1 MTVNEK
7 IKALRDRMS
16 RHNIDIYIVPTC
28 DFHGSEYVG
37 DYFKTREFISGF
49 TGSAGTVVV
58 TLKEA
63 ALWTDGRYFL
73 QAENQLKNT
82 EIKLMKS
89 GQCNV
94 PTIREYLQKNATESL
109 VVGFDGRM
117 MTATMAE
124 EIESIKNISVISDVD
139 LVGEIW
145 ENRPLMCCKPV
156 WNLSLE
162 YCGKTRAHKL
172 GDIREEMKNKEV
184 DVLVLTSLEETAWT
198 LNLRGDD
205 VECTPVFLSFMLI
218 TSLDAT
224 LYVQKASIQDEI
236 VKELENDGIVV
247 EDYFKIY
254 DALENTKNKKVWID
268 KNSANYNIVKK
279 IKTHNEVINC
289 FTPALNQ
296 KAIKNP
302 TEISNMKKAHLLDG
316 IAMTKFIYWL
326 KTNVGKEKITELSL
340 GEKLEE
346 FRTVAKSYIEP
357 SFTPI
362 VGYNDHGAIVHYSA
376 NKESDYE
383 IKDEGMVLID
393 SGGHY
398 LEGTTDITR
407 TISLGKVTPKMKKM
421 YTAVLKGHLNLAAS
435 VFKEGCSGVAIDYN
449 ARQPLWDLG
458 LDYNHGTGHGVG
470 YLLSVHEPPNAI
482 RYRILPDNQF
492 NPVFKEGMITSNE
505 PGVYLEGEFG
515 IRIENLV
522 LCEKKEK
529 NQWGTFLCF
538 KPLTLVPYDRE
549 LISFEDMADKEIE
562 LFDNYHKMVYEMI
575 SPYLTL
581 EEKIWL
587 RDTVKGGNSSK

>member
-1 MTVNEK
+1 
-7 IKALRDRMS
+7 
-16 RHNIDIYIVPTC
+16 
-28 DFHGSEYVG
+28 
-37 DYFKTREFISGF
+37 
-49 TGSAGTVVV
+49 
-58 TLKEA
+58 
-63 ALWTDGRYFL
+63 
-73 QAENQLKNT
+73 
-82 EIKLMKS
+82 
-89 GQCNV
+89 
-94 PTIREYLQKNATESL
+94 
-109 VVGFDGRM
+109 
-117 MTATMAE
+117 
-124 EIESIKNISVISDVD
+124 
-139 LVGEIW
+139 
-145 ENRPLMCCKPV
+145 MCCKPV

-383 IKDEGMVLID
+383 IKDECMVLID
-393 SGGHY
+393 SVGHY

-458 LDYNHGTGHGVG
+458 LDYNHGTGH
-470 YLLSVHEPPNAI
+470 
-482 RYRILPDNQF
+482 
-492 NPVFKEGMITSNE
+492 
-505 PGVYLEGEFG
+505 
-515 IRIENLV
+515 
-522 LCEKKEK
+522 
-529 NQWGTFLCF
+529 
-538 KPLTLVPYDRE
+538 
-549 LISFEDMADKEIE
+549 
-562 LFDNYHKMVYEMI
+562 
-575 SPYLTL
+575 
-581 EEKIWL
+581 
-587 RDTVKGGNSSK
+587 

>member
-1 MTVNEK
+1 M
-7 IKALRDRMS
+7 
-16 RHNIDIYIVPTC
+16 
-28 DFHGSEYVG
+28 
-37 DYFKTREFISGF
+37 
-49 TGSAGTVVV
+49 
-58 TLKEA
+58 
-63 ALWTDGRYFL
+63 
-73 QAENQLKNT
+73 
-82 EIKLMKS
+82 
-89 GQCNV
+89 
-94 PTIREYLQKNATESL
+94 
-109 VVGFDGRM
+109 
-117 MTATMAE
+117 
-124 EIESIKNISVISDVD
+124 
-139 LVGEIW
+139 
-145 ENRPLMCCKPV
+145 
-156 WNLSLE
+156 
-162 YCGKTRAHKL
+162 
-172 GDIREEMKNKEV
+172 
-184 DVLVLTSLEETAWT
+184 TSLEETAWT

-538 KPLTLVPYDRE
+538 KPLTLVSYARE

-562 LFDNYHKMVYEMI
+562 LLDNYHKMVYEMI

-581 EEKIWL
+581 EEKY
-587 RDTVKGGNSSK
+587 G